1 MNLSS
6 IIPVPDRI
14 STPAKLF
21 LFSQVLNGFA
31 NGIFNVVFQLYLI
44 SLGFDSVAIGSI
56 SMMSAIGLALS
67 SIPAGVLADRYGK
80 GKIILSG
87 LPIAVLALI
96 MVLTSKSL
104 EMFRLAFLLLGLNN
118 GIGVVWGP
126 LYSLLF
132 DREDMDKAF
141 GLLGSLGIFSNS
153 IGNLM
158 GFIPP
163 ILVDKYGLSLP
174 SSYWTMMIISAG
186 LWFTTMPLTVII
198 VRAVVEPK
206 SKGGFRFNI
215 RSKGVV
221 AKFCFLRM
229 IESFGF
235 LVFFS
240 LFPYY
245 VNRKFGVESD
255 ALGALFFVT
264 NFISAG
270 AQAIAPRVSQ
280 RLGTLK
286 TVVASISLC
295 SPFYLMI
302 PLAPNLAWLSVL
314 YTLRRGFKSMA
325 DPLTG
330 SLIMKLL
337 YDDEKAT
344 ANSIITMTN
353 QGSSIVAP
361 LLGGQIMR
369 QISLDLPAFLGGG
382 LFVLHATSFYFLL
395 RNEKEIEPTLVE
407 VKEPS

>member
-1 MNLSS
+1 MNFRS
-6 IIPVPDRI
+6 IVPVPDRV

-31 NGIFNVVFQLYLI
+31 NGIVGVVLQLYLI
-44 SLGFDSVAIGSI
+44 SLGFDSAAIGSVN
-56 SMMSAIGLALS
+56 MMSAIGMALLT
-67 SIPAGVLADRYGK
+67 IPAGILADRYGK
-80 GKIILSG
+80 GKIILFG
-87 LPIAVLALI
+87 LPLAFLALAMLLI
-96 MVLTSKSL
+96 SKSL

-118 GIGVVWGP
+118 GLGVVWGP

-141 GLLGSLGIFSNS
+141 GLLGSIGILSNS
-153 IGNLM
+153 LGNLM

-163 ILVDKYGLSLP
+163 TLVDTYGFSLP
-174 SSYWTMMIISAG
+174 ASYWTMIAISAG
-186 LWFTTMPLTVII
+186 LWFTTIPFTIII
-198 VRAVVEPK
+198 VRGVVEPK
-206 SKGGFRFNI
+206 IQGGFRFNL

-255 ALGALFFVT
+255 ALGALFFFT
-264 NFISAG
+264 NFISAA
-270 AQAIAPRVSQ
+270 AQAMAPRVSQ
-280 RLGTLK
+280 RAGTLK
-286 TVVASISLC
+286 TVVASIALC
-295 SPFYLMI
+295 TPFYLMI
-302 PLAPNLAWLSVL
+302 PSAPNLAWLSAL
-314 YTLRRGFKSMA
+314 YTIRRGFKSMA

-330 SLIMKLL
+330 SLIMKML

-344 ANSIITMTN
+344 ANSIITMAN
-353 QGSSIVAP
+353 QGSSIAAP
-361 LLGGQIMR
+361 WLGGQIMR

-382 LFVLHATSFYFLL
+382 VFILHAFSFYFLL
-395 RNEKEIEPTLVE
+395 RNEE
-407 VKEPS
+407 VKAEKSRVD